1 MRLKFLKATAVNT
14 ALRGLID
21 EHDEFH
27 WAVAWGSLTDV
38 AERLLA
44 NPEKFRQVTFGV
56 AFSHT
61 EPALIDRLIGLTG
74 ARVATKFAGGTYHPK
89 VYGFRSGTSAAAIVG
104 SANFTFGGLGKNLE
118 AAVFVQ
124 GDAAD
129 PFFVDL
135 FDFTRRSATLGEAVT
150 PQFAAAYRAS
160 HKRALRLPKPARDPM
175 QDLPKVKAEAL
186 SSPLVTMG
194 WNDFVKEIQNTEN
207 HDVDDSL
214 TLLRVAQEWFAS
226 VRSFADL
233 SLGRRQAIAGLVVDR
248 AERTDPDLGRDWGW
262 FGSMRGM
269 GDFAKLVIAN
279 DKRLARAIDSVPQKG
294 EVTRAHFT
302 KFAMHFKRA
311 FEDSD
316 RTGGYATGSRL
327 LAMKR
332 PDVFVCICNPNI
344 AETSARMGFSRTTL
358 ALDDYWDKVVEVIRL
373 ADWYNAD
380 KPDNAEGEIWE
391 SRAAMLD
398 AILYRP

>member
-1 MRLKFLKATAVNT
+1 
-14 ALRGLID
+14 
-21 EHDEFH
+21 
-27 WAVAWGSLTDV
+27 
-38 AERLLA
+38 
-44 NPEKFRQVTFGV
+44 
-56 AFSHT
+56 
-61 EPALIDRLIGLTG
+61 
-74 ARVATKFAGGTYHPK
+74 
-89 VYGFRSGTSAAAIVG
+89 
-104 SANFTFGGLGKNLE
+104 
-118 AAVFVQ
+118 
-124 GDAAD
+124 
-129 PFFVDL
+129 
-135 FDFTRRSATLGEAVT
+135 
-150 PQFAAAYRAS
+150 
-160 HKRALRLPKPARDPM
+160 
-175 QDLPKVKAEAL
+175 
-186 SSPLVTMG
+186 
-194 WNDFVKEIQNTEN
+194 
-207 HDVDDSL
+207 
-214 TLLRVAQEWFAS
+214 
-226 VRSFADL
+226 
-233 SLGRRQAIAGLVVDR
+233 
-248 AERTDPDLGRDWGW
+248 
-262 FGSMRGM
+262 MRGM